1 MLKAILASVILLAPI
16 PFMVTSCTS
25 VQQVMDNKDLY
36 CNQLYK
42 GMRAVGRSA
51 LSATTGVVV
60 RDVCDTIDGIIAEEN
75 MPTDKVGA

>member
-1 MLKAILASVILLAPI
+1 MKHYVLLGVIL
-16 PFMVTSCTS
+16 FSGCTS

>member
-1 MLKAILASVILLAPI
+1 MRLLLLSAIVMLS
-16 PFMVTSCTS
+16 SCTS

-60 RDVCDTIDGIIAEEN
+60 SDVCDTIDILAEQVTPSGEI
-75 MPTDKVGA
+75 GA

>member
-1 MLKAILASVILLAPI
+1 MRILILSVIVMLS
-16 PFMVTSCTS
+16 SCTS

-60 RDVCDTIDGIIAEEN
+60 RDVCDTIDGIIAEEQ
-75 MPTDKVGA
+75 MPSDKVGA

>member
-1 MLKAILASVILLAPI
+1 MRLLMLSAIVMLS
-16 PFMVTSCTS
+16 SCTS
-25 VQQVMDNKDLY
+25 IEQVMDNKDLY

-60 RDVCDTIDGIIAEEN
+60 RDVCDTIDGIFAEEN

>member
-1 MLKAILASVILLAPI
+1 MRILILSAIVMLS
-16 PFMVTSCTS
+16 SCTS

-60 RDVCDTIDGIIAEEN
+60 RDVCDTLESIIAEEQ
-75 MPTDKVGA
+75 MPSDTVGV

>member
-1 MLKAILASVILLAPI
+1 
-16 PFMVTSCTS
+16 
-25 VQQVMDNKDLY
+25 MDNKDLY

-60 RDVCDTIDGIIAEEN
+60 RDVCDTIDGIIAEEQ
-75 MPTDKVGA
+75 MPSDKVGA

>member
-1 MLKAILASVILLAPI
+1 MKHYVLLGVIL
-16 PFMVTSCTS
+16 FSGCTS
-25 VQQVMDNKDLY
+25 VQQVLDNKDLY

-60 RDVCDTIDGIIAEEN
+60 RDVCDTIDGIIAEEQ
-75 MPTDKVGA
+75 MPSDKVGA

>member
-1 MLKAILASVILLAPI
+1 MRILILSVIVMLS
-16 PFMVTSCTS
+16 SCTS